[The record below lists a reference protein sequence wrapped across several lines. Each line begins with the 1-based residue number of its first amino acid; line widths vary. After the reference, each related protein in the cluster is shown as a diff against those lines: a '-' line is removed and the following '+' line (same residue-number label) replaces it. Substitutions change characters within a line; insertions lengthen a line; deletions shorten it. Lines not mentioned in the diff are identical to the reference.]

1 MTNLWGSSS
10 SPNTPI
16 TSRDDPEMGDFSPT
30 DMTTSDSRPQVQGA
44 AGPLSARPQLQ
55 RNQSHPP
62 PPHQP
67 PPPPSPQQIG
77 NPNDSLSLMQLRRIV
92 TEFPRI
98 EPVAYAF
105 TYADTATYEE
115 EIDEWFNYNDAEFL
129 RLRTAKETF
138 ERRWKK
144 FDTRSWMTADR
155 EAKMAFI
162 RREVTSLQATD
173 MKRRCKS
180 LQTLLHVTLG
190 VWDETAGIHNSTMI
204 GDELDAPEKSKSKTT
219 ATTAQLESIK
229 AGVLLVSE
237 CGGVTQIYELMKRT
251 FDRLWYCL

>member
-1 MTNLWGSSS
+1 MTNLWGSNS
-10 SPNTPI
+10 SPNPPLV
-16 TSRDDPEMGDFSPT
+16 SRDDLEMANPTPT
-30 DMTTSDSRPQVQGA
+30 DMTPPDPRLQVQAA
-44 AGPLSARPQLQ
+44 AGPLAARPQLQ
-55 RNQSHPP
+55 RNQSQPP

-105 TYADTATYEE
+105 TYTDTATYEE
-115 EIDEWFNYNDAEFL
+115 EIDEWFNYNDAEFQ

-144 FDTRSWMTADR
+144 FDTRSWMTAD
-155 EAKMAFI
+155 EETKIAFI

-173 MKRRCKS
+173 LKRRCKS
-180 LQTLLHVTLG
+180 LQTLLHVILG
-190 VWDETAGIHNSTMI
+190 VWDETAGTHNSATTT
-204 GDELDAPEKSKSKTT
+204 DELDAPGKSNSKTT
-219 ATTAQLESIK
+219 ASTGQIESIK
-229 AGVLLVSE
+229 AGVHLVTD
-237 CGGVTQIYELMKRT
+237 CGGVKQIYELMKRS
-251 FDRLWYCL
+251 FDKLWYGL